1 MSDET
6 MTVRKLLENSYD
18 ADVLRVIIG
27 LIAHRG
33 AGCDRGAGCRVGK
46 GQGRKGDPRRI

>member
-6 MTVRKLLENSYD
+6 VTVRKLLENSFD

-27 LIAHRG
+27 LIAHRTI
-33 AGCDRGAGCRVGK
+33 
-46 GQGRKGDPRRI
+46 GRSRPASPPLQAQ